1 MWALHCRGCMKPIR
15 KKGTGKAHCLPNY
28 KAMITNILLKS
39 LRGTITFGLLFFL
52 LQFIWDGFS
61 METLNSVLE
70 DAPRHLFMLLFIFIV
85 AILQNIIRQQR
96 KVKLQSDLKKNVSC

>member
-1 MWALHCRGCMKPIR
+1 
-15 KKGTGKAHCLPNY
+15 
-28 KAMITNILLKS
+28 MITKLLLKS

-61 METLNSVLE
+61 VETLNSVVGNTPL
-70 DAPRHLFMLLFIFIV
+70 HLLMLLFIFIV

-96 KVKLQSDLKKNVSC
+96 KVKLQSDLRKKVSRY

>member
-1 MWALHCRGCMKPIR
+1 MKPIR

-70 DAPRHLFMLLFIFIV
+70 DAPRHLFMLLFIFITL
-85 AILQNIIRQQR
+85 ILQNIIRQQR
-96 KVKLQSDLKKNVSC
+96 KAKMERDLRKKVRR